1 LGVGGDF
8 GEWIGLRGRNLIGG
22 DQLWREILPRAVRGR
37 PALFLDRDG
46 VVVVETDYLCRR
58 EDVALIPGAAEVVTA
73 ANRSGIAVVIVTN
86 QAGIGRGKFGWA
98 EFASVQETI
107 ASALAVRGAH
117 WDAVY
122 ACPHH
127 PDANGVFAHPDHPAR
142 KPNPGMILRAA
153 ADLAIDLPRSWLVGD
168 KASDIEAARR
178 AGLAGALHVATGY
191 GLTQR
196 ADAMALATARFDVRT
211 GRSIEDAM
219 GLPIL
224 DGNGRSLLPVA
235 PQSDR

>member
-1 LGVGGDF
+1 LA
-8 GEWIGLRGRNLIGG
+8 GERIDTEDVPALIDG
-22 DQLWREILPRAVRGR
+22 DQLWREILPQAARGK

-46 VVVVETDYLCRR
+46 VIVVETGYLCRR
-58 EDVALIPGAAEVVTA
+58 EDVALIPGAADVVAA

-107 ASALAVRGAH
+107 AAALAAQGAR

-127 PDANGVFAHPDHPAR
+127 PNAKGVFGHPDHPAR

-153 ADLAIDLPRSWLVGD
+153 TDLAIDLPMSWLVGD

-178 AGLAGALHVATGY
+178 GGLAGALQVATGY
-191 GLTQR
+191 GTEQR
-196 ADAMALATARFDVRT
+196 AAARALATADFEVRT
-211 GRSIEDAM
+211 GRSIKDALK
-219 GLPIL
+219 LPIIR
-224 DGNGRSLLPVA
+224 GNERSPPSVA
-235 PQSDR
+235 N

>member
-1 LGVGGDF
+1 M
-8 GEWIGLRGRNLIGG
+8 RNLIGD
-22 DQLWREILPRAVRGR
+22 DQLWREILPRALRGR

-46 VVVVETDYLCRR
+46 VVVVETGYLCRR
-58 EDVALIPGAAEVVTA
+58 EDVALIPGAAEVISV
-73 ANRSGIAVVIVTN
+73 ANRSGIAVVLVTN

-98 EFASVQETI
+98 EFAGVQETI
-107 ASALAVRGAH
+107 ASALAAQGAR

-127 PDANGVFAHPDHPAR
+127 PNANRPFAHPDHPAR

-153 ADLAIDLPRSWLVGD
+153 ADLAIDLPMSWLVGD

-178 AGLAGALHVATGY
+178 AGLAGALQVATGH
-191 GLTQR
+191 GSTQR
-196 ADAMALATARFDVRT
+196 ADAMALATAGFDVRT

-219 GLPIL
+219 ALPIL
-224 DGNGRSLLPVA
+224 SGNGRSLLPA
-235 PQSDR
+235 ATQSER